1 MARHR
6 RLFLGLALSALVGLM
21 GNPAQ
26 AGQIS
31 LSVDLSGIGV
41 IYTATSSAPL
51 NQSVEAVLTAVNTAL
66 GSHGSAYRFTGL
78 SAQSNYTGSSFGSLQ
93 TTFQLNTSGTVGT
106 TAAVLSIDTTQT
118 GFLSPVGGPNGT
130 LVSTAGG
137 SFNSTTGS
145 LSYTSDFQGAAPP
158 SSTLVFP
165 VSGTNSYSGSTGSLS
180 IGPIPS
186 GYELSNHFLISLT
199 QSPSAFLGGTGG
211 VVVTVPEPSSIV
223 TLMMGIPLP
232 LGIVFG
238 LIRRRRLAGA

>member
-26 AGQIS
+26 AGSIS
-31 LSVDLSGIGV
+31 LSVDLNGV
-41 IYTATSSAPL
+41 VIFTATSSAPD
-51 NQSVEAVLTAVNTAL
+51 QSVSAVLTAVNTAL

-93 TTFQLNTSGTVGT
+93 TTFQLNTSGAGT
-106 TAAVLSIDTTQT
+106 TAAVLSIDTTQS
-118 GFLSPVGGPNGT
+118 GFLSPVGPGGT

-137 SFNSTTGS
+137 SFNSATGS
-145 LSYTSDFQGAAPP
+145 LSYTSDFQGANSP
-158 SSTLVFP
+158 TLVFP
-165 VSGTNSYSGSTGSLS
+165 VSGTNSYSGTTGLLP
-180 IGPIPS
+180 IGTIPS

-199 QSPSAFLGGTGG
+199 KSPSAFLGGTGG
-211 VVVTVPEPSSIV
+211 VVVTNTIPEPSSIV
-223 TLMMGIPLP
+223 TLMMGMPLP
-232 LGIVFG
+232 LGLVFG